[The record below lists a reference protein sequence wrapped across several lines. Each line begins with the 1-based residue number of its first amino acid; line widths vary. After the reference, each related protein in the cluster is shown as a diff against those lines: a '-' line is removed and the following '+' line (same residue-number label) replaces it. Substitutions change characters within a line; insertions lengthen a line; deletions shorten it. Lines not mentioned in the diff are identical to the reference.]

1 MQESTQRVLDMIKRA
16 RPKFTNEDLL
26 DIYEDLTDLSANE
39 FVEAMQP
46 PKKPIKLG
54 SPDDP
59 NFIAFMEARNKLS
72 MVKTSEYVTMLLKA
86 LDKRGLLGSYQL
98 NASQTSSVAK
108 FYEGL
113 TRRLNPETIVSVALD
128 MAAGRI

>member
-1 MQESTQRVLDMIKRA
+1 MQESTQRVIDMIRRA
-16 RPKFTNEDLL
+16 RPKFTNEDLQ
-26 DIYEDLTDLSANE
+26 DIYEELTDLSPSE
-39 FVEAMQP
+39 FIETLQT
-46 PKKPIKLG
+46 PKKIKLG
-54 SPDDP
+54 SPEDP

-72 MVKTSEYVTMLLKA
+72 MVKTSEYVQMLLKA

-98 NASQTSSVAK
+98 NTSQTSSVAK

-113 TRRLNPETIVSVALD
+113 TRRLNSETIVTVALD

>member
-1 MQESTQRVLDMIKRA
+1 MQESTQRFIEMIRRA
-16 RPKFTNEDLL
+16 RPKFNKEDLQ
-26 DIYEDLTDLSANE
+26 DIYEDLTDMSPSE
-39 FVEAMQP
+39 FVEVLQP
-46 PKKPIKLG
+46 PKKIKLG
-54 SPDDP
+54 SPEDP
-59 NFIAFMEARNKLS
+59 NFIAFVEARNKLS
-72 MVKTSEYVTMLLKA
+72 VVKTSEYVQMLLKA

-98 NASQTSSVAK
+98 NASQTSSIAK

>member
-1 MQESTQRVLDMIKRA
+1 MQESTQRVIDMIKRA
-16 RPKFTNEDLL
+16 RPKFTNEDLR
-26 DIYEDLTDLSANE
+26 DIYEELTDLSPSE
-39 FVEAMQP
+39 FIETLHT
-46 PKKPIKLG
+46 PKKIKLG
-54 SPDDP
+54 SPEDP

-72 MVKTSEYVTMLLKA
+72 MVKTSEYVQMLLKA

-98 NASQTSSVAK
+98 NSSQTSSVAK

-113 TRRLNPETIVSVALD
+113 TRRLNPETIVTVALD